1 MQWSLT
7 IGRIAGTAIRIHI
20 TFLLFLV
27 WIAASDYRSGGL
39 EAAKSSVVFVLLVFA
54 CVVAHEFGHILTA
67 RNFGVKTPEV
77 TLLPI
82 GGVANMERIP
92 EEPWQELLVA
102 IAGPMVNVV
111 IAGVLIMAGGFAAA
125 DLQSID
131 LEKATLVQR
140 LALIN
145 ISLVVF
151 NLIPAFPMD
160 GGRVLRALL
169 AMRLGPQRATEIA
182 AKLGQI
188 FAFLFVAAGLFLNPM
203 LVLIGM
209 FIYIAAV
216 SELQANALR
225 WFARDLTVA
234 EGMERTVRSLSA
246 NALLSEA
253 VEALLASS
261 QRAFP
266 VIDAMQMPVGLL
278 DRDDLVL
285 GLKEKGPDAAVSSVM
300 RKPAVISAA
309 VPLND
314 AVTDMNRQ
322 GLRSQIVV
330 DESGR
335 LAGMLTLENV
345 AEMMMIHAIRPEW
358 KFAHQAKQAD

>member
-7 IGRIAGTAIRIHI
+7 VGRIAGTAIRIHV
-20 TFLLFLV
+20 TFLLFLL
-27 WIAASDYRSGGL
+27 WIAASDYASGGL
-39 EAAKSSVVFVLLVFA
+39 DAAKSSVVFVLLVFA

-67 RNFGVKTPEV
+67 RKFGVKTPEV

-92 EEPWQELLVA
+92 EDPWQELLVA

-111 IAGVLIMAGGFAAA
+111 IAGLLMAIGSFAVA
-125 DLQSID
+125 DLQFID

-182 AKLGQI
+182 AKLGQF

-209 FIYIAAV
+209 FIYLAAV
-216 SELQANALR
+216 SERQASALR
-225 WFARDLTVA
+225 WFAQGLTVA
-234 EGMERTVRSLSA
+234 EGMERTVHSLSE
-246 NALLSEA
+246 NALLTEA

-266 VIDAMQMPVGLL
+266 VVDAMQNPVGLL

-285 GLKEKGPDAAVSSVM
+285 GLKEKGPDAPVSSVM
-300 RKPAVISAA
+300 RKSAVTS
-309 VPLND
+309 VTVSLND
-314 AVTDMNRQ
+314 AVMDMNRQ

-330 DESGR
+330 DGKGR
-335 LAGMLTLENV
+335 LAGMLTIENV
-345 AEMMMIHAIRPEW
+345 AEMMMIHTIRSDW
-358 KFAHQAKQAD
+358 KFAHQAK

>member
-1 MQWSLT
+1 MHWSLT
-7 IGRIAGTAIRIHI
+7 VGRIAGTAIRIHI
-20 TFLLFLV
+20 TFLLFLL
-27 WIAASDYRSGGL
+27 WIAASDYRSGGF
-39 EAAKSSVVFVLLVFA
+39 EAAKSSVLFVLLVFA

-111 IAGVLIMAGGFAAA
+111 IAGVLFVAGGFSVV
-125 DLQSID
+125 DLQSVD
-131 LEKATLVQR
+131 LEKATMIQS

-182 AKLGQI
+182 AKLGQF

-216 SELQANALR
+216 SERQANALR
-225 WFARDLTVA
+225 WFAQGLTVA
-234 EGMERTVRSLSA
+234 EGMERLVRSFSA

-266 VIDAMQMPVGLL
+266 VIDEMQKPVGLL

-285 GLKEKGPDAAVSSVM
+285 GLKEKGSDAPVSSVM
-300 RKPAVISAA
+300 RRPAVTNVTVS
-309 VPLND
+309 LND
-314 AVTDMNRQ
+314 AVMDMNRQ

-330 DESGR
+330 DGSGR
-335 LAGMLTLENV
+335 FAGMLTIENV
-345 AEMMMIHAIRPEW
+345 AEMMMIHTIRPEW
-358 KFAHQAKQAD
+358 KFAHQTK

>member
-1 MQWSLT
+1 MQWSFT

-20 TFLLFLV
+20 TFLLLLL
-27 WIAASDYRSGGL
+27 WIAVSDYRSGGL

-67 RNFGVKTPEV
+67 RNFGIKTHDV

-92 EEPWQELLVA
+92 EDPRQELLVA

-111 IAGVLIMAGGFAAA
+111 IAGLLIVTGGFAVA

-131 LEKATLVQR
+131 LEKTTLVQR

-145 ISLVVF
+145 ISLIVF

-169 AMRLGPQRATEIA
+169 AMRLGAQRATEIA
-182 AKLGQI
+182 AKLGQF

-209 FIYIAAV
+209 FIYLAAM
-216 SELQANALR
+216 SELQANAMH

-234 EGMERTVRSLSA
+234 EGMERTVRSLPE

-253 VEALLASS
+253 VEVLLASS

-266 VIDAMQMPVGLL
+266 VINAMQMPVGLL

-285 GLKEKGPDAAVSSVM
+285 GLKGRGPDAAVSSVM
-300 RKPAVISAA
+300 RKPAMIGVTM
-309 VPLND
+309 PLND
-314 AVTDMNRQ
+314 AVMEMNRQ

-330 DESGR
+330 DGNAR

-345 AEMMMIHAIRPEW
+345 AEMMMIHTIRPEW
-358 KFAHQAKQAD
+358 KFLSQGK

>member
-7 IGRIAGTAIRIHI
+7 IGRIAGTAIRVHI
-20 TFLLFLV
+20 TFLLFLL
-27 WIAASDYRSGGL
+27 WIAVSDYRSGGL
-39 EAAKSSVVFVLLVFA
+39 EAAKSSLVFILLVFS

-67 RNFGVKTPEV
+67 RKFGVKTPEV

-92 EEPWQELLVA
+92 EDPKQEFLVA

-111 IAGVLIMAGGFAAA
+111 IAGVLMLASGISMA
-125 DLQSID
+125 DLQAID
-131 LEKATLVQR
+131 LEKASLVQR

-145 ISLVVF
+145 VSLVIF

-182 AKLGQI
+182 AKFGQV
-188 FAFLFVAAGLFLNPM
+188 FAFLFAAAGLFLNPM
-203 LVLIGM
+203 LLLIGM
-209 FIYIAAV
+209 FIYIAAS
-216 SELQANALR
+216 SELHANAMR
-225 WFARDLTVA
+225 WFAQGLTVA
-234 EGMERTVRSLSA
+234 EGMERTVRSLPA

-266 VIDAMQMPVGLL
+266 VIDGMHLPVGLL

-285 GLKEKGPDAAVSSVM
+285 GLKEKGPDAAVFSVM
-300 RKPAVISAA
+300 RKPAVTGVKVS
-309 VPLND
+309 LND
-314 AVTDMNRQ
+314 AIMDMNRQ

-330 DESGR
+330 DGNGR
-335 LAGMLTLENV
+335 LAGMLTIENV
-345 AEMMMIHAIRPEW
+345 AEMMMIHTVRPDW
-358 KFAHQAKQAD
+358 KFARQPK

>member
-1 MQWSLT
+1 MQWSIT
-7 IGRIAGTAIRIHI
+7 IGRVAGTAIRIHI
-20 TFLLFLV
+20 TFLMFLL
-27 WIAASDYRSGGL
+27 WIAVSDYRSGGF
-39 EAAKSSVVFVLLVFA
+39 EAAQSSVVFILLIFA

-67 RNFGVKTPEV
+67 RIFGVKTPEV

-92 EEPWQELLVA
+92 EDPWQELLIA

-111 IAGVLIMAGGFAAA
+111 IAGLLIVVGGFAVA
-125 DLQSID
+125 DLQSIN
-131 LEKATLVQR
+131 LEKVSLVQR
-140 LALIN
+140 LALVN

-151 NLIPAFPMD
+151 NMIPAFPMD

-182 AKLGQI
+182 AKLGQL
-188 FAFLFVAAGLFLNPM
+188 FAFLFVAAGLFLSPM
-203 LVLIGM
+203 LIFIGL

-216 SELQANALR
+216 SELQASALH
-225 WFARDLTVA
+225 WFAHGLTVS

-246 NALLSEA
+246 KALLSEA

-266 VIDAMQMPVGLL
+266 VVDAMKMPVGLF
-278 DRDDLVL
+278 DRDDLL
-285 GLKEKGPDAAVSSVM
+285 RGLREKGPDASVSEVM
-300 RKPAVISAA
+300 RKPAVTGVTVS
-309 VPLND
+309 LND
-314 AVTDMNRQ
+314 AVMDMNRQ

-330 DESGR
+330 DGNGR
-335 LAGMLTLENV
+335 FAGMLTLENV
-345 AEMMMIHAIRPEW
+345 AEMMMIHTMRPEW
-358 KFAHQAKQAD
+358 DFSHHAK

>member
-7 IGRIAGTAIRIHI
+7 IGRIAGTAIRIHV
-20 TFLLFLV
+20 TFLLFLL
-27 WIAASDYRSGGL
+27 WIAISDYRSGGF
-39 EAAKSSVVFVLLVFA
+39 EAAKSSVVFVLLIFA

-67 RNFGVKTPEV
+67 RKFGVKTPEV

-92 EEPWQELLVA
+92 EDPWQELLVA
-102 IAGPMVNVV
+102 IAGPMVNVA
-111 IAGVLIMAGGFAAA
+111 IAGLLIVLGGVAVGE
-125 DLQSID
+125 LQSID
-131 LEKATLVQR
+131 LEKATLLQR

-169 AMRLGPQRATEIA
+169 AMRLGPQGATEIA
-182 AKLGQI
+182 AKLGQF
-188 FAFLFVAAGLFLNPM
+188 FAFLFVAVGLFLSPM
-203 LVLIGM
+203 LIFVGL

-216 SELQANALR
+216 SELQANMLR
-225 WFARDLTVA
+225 RFAEGLTVG
-234 EGMERTVRSLSA
+234 EGMEQIVRCLSEKI
-246 NALLSEA
+246 LLSEA
-253 VEALLASS
+253 VDALLASS

-266 VIDAMQMPVGLL
+266 VVDAKQMPVGLL
-278 DRDDLVL
+278 ERDDLL
-285 GLKEKGPDAAVSSVM
+285 RGLKEKGPDATVTSVM
-300 RKPAVISAA
+300 RRPAVTGVT

-314 AVTDMNRQ
+314 AVVDMNRQ
-322 GLRSQIVV
+322 GLRTQLVV
-330 DESGR
+330 DANGR
-335 LAGMLTLENV
+335 FAGMLTLENV

-358 KFAHQAKQAD
+358 KFLNQGK

>member
-1 MQWSLT
+1 MQWSIT
-7 IGRIAGTAIRIHI
+7 VGQIAGTAIRIHI

-27 WIAASDYRSGGL
+27 WIAASDYASGGL
-39 EAAKSSVVFVLLVFA
+39 EAAKSSIVFVLLVFA

-67 RNFGVKTPEV
+67 RNFGIKTPEV

-92 EEPWQELLVA
+92 EVPWQELVVA

-111 IAGVLIMAGGFAAA
+111 IASLLIMAGEFAFA
-125 DLQSID
+125 DLVVV
-131 LEKATLVQR
+131 ERATLVQR

-145 ISLVVF
+145 ISLVIF

-169 AMRLGPQRATEIA
+169 AMRLGAQRATDIA
-182 AKLGQI
+182 AKLGQL
-188 FAFLFVAAGLFLNPM
+188 FAVLFVVAGLFLNAM
-203 LVLIGM
+203 LVIVGI
-209 FIYIAAV
+209 FIYLAAMA
-216 SELQANALR
+216 ELQANSLR
-225 WFARDLTVA
+225 WFARGLTVA
-234 EGMERTVRSLSA
+234 EGMERTVRSLPE

-266 VIDAMQMPVGLL
+266 VINAMQKPVGLL
-278 DRDDLVL
+278 DRDELVL
-285 GLKEKGPDAAVSSVM
+285 GIKEKGPEAAVSLVM
-300 RKPAVISAA
+300 RKPDVISST

-314 AVTDMNRQ
+314 AVTGMSRQ
-322 GLRSQIVV
+322 GLRSQVVV
-330 DESGR
+330 DGGGR
-335 LAGMLTLENV
+335 LVGMLTLENI

-358 KFAHQAKQAD
+358 KFLSQRK

>member
-7 IGRIAGTAIRIHI
+7 IGRIAGTAIRIHL
-20 TFLLFLV
+20 TFLLFLL
-27 WIAASDYRSGGL
+27 WIAISDYRSGGF

-67 RNFGVKTPEV
+67 RKFGVKTPEV

-92 EEPWQELLVA
+92 EDPWQELLVA
-102 IAGPMVNVV
+102 IAGPMVNVA
-111 IAGVLIMAGGFAAA
+111 IAGLLIAVGGVAVGE
-125 DLQSID
+125 LQSID
-131 LEKATLVQR
+131 LEKATLLQR

-182 AKLGQI
+182 ARLGQF
-188 FAFLFVAAGLFLNPM
+188 FAFLFAAMGLFLSPM
-203 LVLIGM
+203 LIFVGL

-216 SELQANALR
+216 SELQVSVLR
-225 WFARDLTVA
+225 RFA
-234 EGMERTVRSLSA
+234 EGLTAGDGMEQTVRCFSEKM
-246 NALLSEA
+246 LLSEA
-253 VEALLASS
+253 VDALLASS

-266 VIDAMQMPVGLL
+266 VIDAKQIPVGLL
-278 DRDDLVL
+278 DRDDLL
-285 GLKEKGPDAAVSSVM
+285 RGLKEKGPGAAVNTVM
-300 RKPAVISAA
+300 RKPVVTHVTA
-309 VPLND
+309 PLSD
-314 AVTDMNRQ
+314 TVLDMNRQ
-322 GLRSQIVV
+322 GLRTQLVV
-330 DESGR
+330 DANGR
-335 LAGMLTLENV
+335 FAGMLTLENV
-345 AEMMMIHAIRPEW
+345 AEMMMIQTIRPEW
-358 KFAHQAKQAD
+358 NFAHQGR

>member
-7 IGRIAGTAIRIHI
+7 IGRIAGTAIRIHV
-20 TFLLFLV
+20 TFLLFLL
-27 WIAASDYRSGGL
+27 WIAITDYRSGGF
-39 EAAKSSVVFVLLVFA
+39 EAAKSSVVFVLLIFA

-67 RNFGVKTPEV
+67 RKFGVKTPEV

-92 EEPWQELLVA
+92 EDPWQELLVA

-111 IAGVLIMAGGFAAA
+111 IAGLLIMVGGVAVGE
-125 DLQSID
+125 LQSID
-131 LEKATLVQR
+131 LEKATLLQR

-169 AMRLGPQRATEIA
+169 AMRLGPQRATDIA
-182 AKLGQI
+182 AKLGQC
-188 FAFLFVAAGLFLNPM
+188 FAFLFVAVGLFLSPM
-203 LVLIGM
+203 LIFVGL

-216 SELQANALR
+216 SELQANMLR
-225 WFARDLTVA
+225 RFAEGLTVG
-234 EGMERTVRSLSA
+234 EGMEQTVRCLSEKI
-246 NALLSEA
+246 LLSEA
-253 VEALLASS
+253 VDALLASS

-266 VIDAMQMPVGLL
+266 VVDAKQMPVGLL
-278 DRDDLVL
+278 ERDDLL
-285 GLKEKGPDAAVSSVM
+285 RGLKEKGPDATVTSVM
-300 RKPAVISAA
+300 RKPAVTGAT

-314 AVTDMNRQ
+314 AVVNMNRQ
-322 GLRSQIVV
+322 GLRTQLVV
-330 DESGR
+330 DANGR
-335 LAGMLTLENV
+335 FAGMLTLENV

-358 KFAHQAKQAD
+358 KFLNQGK

>member
-7 IGRIAGTAIRIHI
+7 VGRIAGTAIRIHV
-20 TFLLFLV
+20 TFLLFLL
-27 WIAASDYRSGGL
+27 WIAASDYRSGGF
-39 EAAKSSVVFVLLVFA
+39 EAAKSSVVFILLVFA

-111 IAGVLIMAGGFAAA
+111 IAGLLLLAGGFSVA

-131 LEKATLVQR
+131 LEKATLMQR

-169 AMRLGPQRATEIA
+169 AVWLGPQRATEFA
-182 AKLGQI
+182 AKLGQF

-216 SELQANALR
+216 SELQTSALR
-225 WFARDLTVA
+225 WFAQGLTVS

-266 VIDAMQMPVGLL
+266 VIDTMQTPVGLL
-278 DRDDLVL
+278 DRDDVVL
-285 GLKEKGPDAAVSSVM
+285 GLKEKGPDAAVSSIM
-300 RKPAVISAA
+300 RKPAVTG
-309 VPLND
+309 V
-314 AVTDMNRQ
+314 AVTLNEAVMNMNRQ
-322 GLRSQIVV
+322 GLRTQIVV
-330 DESGR
+330 DGSGR

-345 AEMMMIHAIRPEW
+345 AEMMMIHSMQPDW
-358 KFAHQAKQAD
+358 KFAHHAK

>member
-27 WIAASDYRSGGL
+27 WIAASDYASGGL
-39 EAAKSSVVFVLLVFA
+39 DAAKLSIVFVLLVFA

-67 RNFGVKTPEV
+67 RSFGIKTPEV

-111 IAGVLIMAGGFAAA
+111 IAGLLIVTGGFAVA
-125 DLQSID
+125 DLQSIV
-131 LEKATLVQR
+131 LENTTLVQS

-169 AMRLGPQRATEIA
+169 AMRLGAQRATEIA
-182 AKLGQI
+182 AKFGQF
-188 FAFLFVAAGLFLNPM
+188 FAFLFVATGLFLNPM

-209 FIYIAAV
+209 FIYLAAM
-216 SELQANALR
+216 SELQANSLR

-234 EGMERTVRSLSA
+234 EGMERSVRSLFES
-246 NALLSEA
+246 ALLSEA

-261 QRAFP
+261 QRVFP
-266 VIDAMQMPVGLL
+266 VINGVGKPVGLL

-285 GLKEKGPDAAVSSVM
+285 GLKEKGPDAAVSLVM
-300 RKPAVISAA
+300 RKPTVIGRAL
-309 VPLND
+309 PLND
-314 AVTDMNRQ
+314 AVSGMNRQ
-322 GLRSQIVV
+322 GLRSQVVV
-330 DESGR
+330 DGGGH
-335 LAGMLTLENV
+335 LVGMLTLENV

-358 KFAHQAKQAD
+358 KFLSHEK

>member
-27 WIAASDYRSGGL
+27 WIAASDYASGGL
-39 EAAKSSVVFVLLVFA
+39 DAAKSSIVFVLLVFA

-67 RNFGVKTPEV
+67 RNFGIKTPEV

-82 GGVANMERIP
+82 GGVASMERIP
-92 EEPWQELLVA
+92 EDPRQELLVA
-102 IAGPMVNVV
+102 IAGPMVNAV
-111 IAGVLIMAGGFAAA
+111 IVGLLIVTGGFAVA
-125 DLQSID
+125 DLQYID

-169 AMRLGPQRATEIA
+169 AMRLGAQRATEIA
-182 AKLGQI
+182 AKLGQF
-188 FAFLFVAAGLFLNPM
+188 FAFLFVTAGLFLNPM

-209 FIYIAAV
+209 FIYLAAM

-225 WFARDLTVA
+225 WFSRDLTVV
-234 EGMERTVRSLSA
+234 EGMERSVRSLSE

-253 VEALLASS
+253 VDALLASS
-261 QRAFP
+261 QQAFP
-266 VIDAMQMPVGLL
+266 VIDGVGKPVGLL

-285 GLKEKGPDAAVSSVM
+285 GLKEKGPDAAVSLVM
-300 RKPAVISAA
+300 RKPAVIGGAL
-309 VPLND
+309 PLNE
-314 AVTDMNRQ
+314 AVTGMNRQ
-322 GLRSQIVV
+322 GLRSQVVV
-330 DESGR
+330 DGDGH
-335 LAGMLTLENV
+335 LVGMLTLENV
-345 AEMMMIHAIRPEW
+345 AEMMLIHAMRPEW
-358 KFAHQAKQAD
+358 KFLRRGK

>member
-1 MQWSLT
+1 L
-7 IGRIAGTAIRIHI
+7 
-20 TFLLFLV
+20 FLL
-27 WIAASDYRSGGL
+27 WIAASDYRSGGF
-39 EAAKSSVVFVLLVFA
+39 EAAKSSVVFILLVFA

-111 IAGVLIMAGGFAAA
+111 IAGLLLVAGGFAVA

-182 AKLGQI
+182 AKLGQF

-203 LVLIGM
+203 LIFIGL
-209 FIYIAAV
+209 FIYVAAV
-216 SELQANALR
+216 SELQASALR
-225 WFARDLTVA
+225 LFAHGLTVS

-246 NALLSEA
+246 KALLSEA

-266 VIDAMQMPVGLL
+266 VVDAMEMPVGLL

-285 GLKEKGPDAAVSSVM
+285 GLKEKGPDAAVFSVM
-300 RKPAVISAA
+300 RKPAVTSVA
-309 VPLND
+309 VSLND
-314 AVTDMNRQ
+314 AVMDMNRQ

-330 DESGR
+330 DGNGR

-345 AEMMMIHAIRPEW
+345 AEMMMIHTMQPEW
-358 KFAHQAKQAD
+358 KFAHHAK

>member
-7 IGRIAGTAIRIHI
+7 IGRIAGTAIRIHV
-20 TFLLFLV
+20 TFLLFLL
-27 WIAASDYRSGGL
+27 WIAITDYRSGGF
-39 EAAKSSVVFVLLVFA
+39 EAAKSSVIFVLLIFA

-92 EEPWQELLVA
+92 EDPRQELLVA

-111 IAGVLIMAGGFAAA
+111 IAGLLIMVGGFTVAE
-125 DLQSID
+125 LQSID
-131 LEKATLVQR
+131 LEKSTLLQR

-182 AKLGQI
+182 AKLGQF
-188 FAFLFVAAGLFLNPM
+188 FAFLFVAIGLFLSPM
-203 LVLIGM
+203 LVFVGL

-216 SELQANALR
+216 SELQASVLR
-225 WFARDLTVA
+225 RFAQNLTVA
-234 EGMERTVRSLSA
+234 DAMEQTVRCFSERTM
-246 NALLSEA
+246 LSEA
-253 VEALLASS
+253 VEVLLASS
-261 QRAFP
+261 QRVFP
-266 VIDAMQMPVGLL
+266 VIDATQIPVGLL
-278 DRDDLVL
+278 DRDGLIL
-285 GLKEKGPDAAVSSVM
+285 GIKEKGSDAAVSSVM
-300 RKPAVISAA
+300 RKPIVIEVTA
-309 VPLND
+309 PLND
-314 AVTDMNRQ
+314 AVVEMNRQ
-322 GLRSQIVV
+322 GLRTQVAV
-330 DESGR
+330 DANGR
-335 LAGMLTLENV
+335 FAGLLTLENV
-345 AEMMMIHAIRPEW
+345 AEMMMIHTIRPDW
-358 KFAHQAKQAD
+358 KFAHQGR

>member
-1 MQWSLT
+1 MQWSFT

-20 TFLLFLV
+20 TFLMFLL
-27 WIAASDYRSGGL
+27 WIAVSDYRSGSF
-39 EAAKSSVVFVLLVFA
+39 EAAQSSVVFILLIFA

-92 EEPWQELLVA
+92 EDPWQELLIA

-111 IAGVLIMAGGFAAA
+111 IAGLLIVVGGFAVA
-125 DLQSID
+125 DLQSTN
-131 LEKATLVQR
+131 LEKASLVQR
-140 LALIN
+140 LAFVN

-151 NLIPAFPMD
+151 NMIPAFPMD

-182 AKLGQI
+182 AKLGQL
-188 FAFLFVAAGLFLNPM
+188 FAFLFVAAGMFLSPM
-203 LVLIGM
+203 LIFIGL

-216 SELQANALR
+216 SELQASALR
-225 WFARDLTVA
+225 WFAHGLTVS

-246 NALLSEA
+246 KALLSEA

-266 VIDAMQMPVGLL
+266 VVDALKMPVGLF
-278 DRDDLVL
+278 DRDDLL
-285 GLKEKGPDAAVSSVM
+285 RGLKEKGPDASVSEVM
-300 RKPAVISAA
+300 RKPAVTGVTVS
-309 VPLND
+309 LND
-314 AVTDMNRQ
+314 AVMDMNRQ

-330 DESGR
+330 DGNGR
-335 LAGMLTLENV
+335 FAGMLTLENV
-345 AEMMMIHAIRPEW
+345 AEMMLIHTMRPEW
-358 KFAHQAKQAD
+358 EFSHHAN

>member
-7 IGRIAGTAIRIHI
+7 IGQIAGTAIRIHI

-27 WIAASDYRSGGL
+27 WIAASDYASGGL
-39 EAAKSSVVFVLLVFA
+39 EAAKSSIVFVLLVFA

-92 EEPWQELLVA
+92 EDPWQELLVA

-111 IAGVLIMAGGFAAA
+111 IAGLLIVTGGFAVA

-169 AMRLGPQRATEIA
+169 AMRLGAQRATEIA
-182 AKLGQI
+182 AKLGQF

-209 FIYIAAV
+209 FIYLAAM

-225 WFARDLTVA
+225 WFARGLTVA
-234 EGMERTVRSLSA
+234 EGMERSVRSLSE

-266 VIDAMQMPVGLL
+266 VINAVRKPVGLL

-285 GLKEKGPDAAVSSVM
+285 GLREKGPDAAVSSVM
-300 RKPAVISAA
+300 RKQAVISDA

-314 AVTDMNRQ
+314 AVTGMNRQ
-322 GLRSQIVV
+322 GLRSQVVV
-330 DESGR
+330 DGGGH
-335 LAGMLTLENV
+335 LVGMLTLENV
-345 AEMMMIHAIRPEW
+345 AEMMLIHAMRPEW
-358 KFAHQAKQAD
+358 KFLSQGK

>member
-7 IGRIAGTAIRIHI
+7 VGRIAGTAIRIHI

-27 WIAASDYRSGGL
+27 WIAASDYASGGL
-39 EAAKSSVVFVLLVFA
+39 DAAKSSIVFVLLVFA
-54 CVVAHEFGHILTA
+54 CVVAHEFGHILAA
-67 RNFGVKTPEV
+67 RQFGIKTPEV

-82 GGVANMERIP
+82 GGVANMERIL
-92 EEPWQELLVA
+92 EAPWQELLVA

-111 IAGVLIMAGGFAAA
+111 IAGLLIVTGGFAVA

-169 AMRLGPQRATEIA
+169 AMRLGAQRATEIA
-182 AKLGQI
+182 AKLGQF
-188 FAFLFVAAGLFLNPM
+188 FAFLFVAIGLYLSPM

-209 FIYIAAV
+209 FIYLAAM
-216 SELQANALR
+216 SELQANALH

-234 EGMERTVRSLSA
+234 EGMERSVRSLSE

-266 VIDAMQMPVGLL
+266 VINAVRKPVGLL

-285 GLKEKGPDAAVSSVM
+285 GLREKGPDAAVSSVM
-300 RKPAVISAA
+300 RKQAVISDA

-314 AVTDMNRQ
+314 AVTGMNQQ
-322 GLRSQIVV
+322 GLKSQVVV
-330 DESGR
+330 DGGGR
-335 LAGMLTLENV
+335 LVGILTLENV

-358 KFAHQAKQAD
+358 KFLSEER

>member
-1 MQWSLT
+1 MQWSVT
-7 IGRIAGTAIRIHI
+7 VGRIAGTAIRVHF
-20 TFLLFLV
+20 TFFLFLV
-27 WIAASDYRSGGL
+27 WIAANDYRSGGF
-39 EAAKSSVVFVLLVFA
+39 EAAKSSIVFVLLVFA

-67 RNFGVKTPEV
+67 RRFGVKTPEV

-92 EEPWQELLVA
+92 EDPWQELLVA
-102 IAGPMVNVV
+102 VAGPMVNVV
-111 IAGVLIMAGGFAAA
+111 IAGVLILAGGVAIQ

-131 LEKATLVQR
+131 VEQVTLVQR

-145 ISLVVF
+145 VSLVVF

-182 AKLGQI
+182 AKFGQV
-188 FAFLFVAAGLFLNPM
+188 FAFLFAAAGLFVNPM

-209 FIYIAAV
+209 FIYIAAA

-225 WFARDLTVA
+225 WFARGLTVA
-234 EGMERTVRSLSA
+234 DGMERTVLRLSA
-246 NALLSEA
+246 DTLLSEA
-253 VEALLASS
+253 VEGLLASS
-261 QRAFP
+261 QRTFP
-266 VIDAMQMPVGLL
+266 VVDAMEMPVGLL
-278 DRDDLVL
+278 DRDDLLL

-300 RKPAVISAA
+300 RKSGVTGVR

-314 AVTDMNRQ
+314 AVMEMNRQ

-330 DESGR
+330 DERGE

-345 AEMMMIHAIRPEW
+345 AEMMMIHAMRPEW
-358 KFAHQAKQAD
+358 NFAQPGR

>member
-1 MQWSLT
+1 MQWSIT

-20 TFLLFLV
+20 TFLMFLL
-27 WIAASDYRSGGL
+27 WIAVSDYRSGGF
-39 EAAKSSVVFVLLVFA
+39 AAAQSSIVFILLIFA

-92 EEPWQELLVA
+92 EDPWQELLIA

-111 IAGVLIMAGGFAAA
+111 IAGLLIVVGGFAVA
-125 DLQSID
+125 DLKSID
-131 LEKATLVQR
+131 LEKASLVQR
-140 LALIN
+140 LAFVN

-151 NLIPAFPMD
+151 NMIPAFPMD

-182 AKLGQI
+182 AKLGQL
-188 FAFLFVAAGLFLNPM
+188 FAFLFVAAGMFLSPM
-203 LVLIGM
+203 LIFIGL

-216 SELQANALR
+216 SELQASALR
-225 WFARDLTVA
+225 WFAHGLTVS

-246 NALLSEA
+246 KALLSEA

-266 VIDAMQMPVGLL
+266 VVDAMKMPVGLF
-278 DRDDLVL
+278 DRDDLL
-285 GLKEKGPDAAVSSVM
+285 RGLKEKGPDASVSEVM
-300 RKPAVISAA
+300 RKPAVTGVTVS
-309 VPLND
+309 LND
-314 AVTDMNRQ
+314 AVMDMNRQ

-330 DESGR
+330 DGNGR
-335 LAGMLTLENV
+335 FAGMLTLENV
-345 AEMMMIHAIRPEW
+345 AEMMMIHTIRPEW
-358 KFAHQAKQAD
+358 EFSHHAN

>member
-7 IGRIAGTAIRIHI
+7 VGRIAGTAIRIHI

-27 WIAASDYRSGGL
+27 WIAASGYASDGL
-39 EAAKSSVVFVLLVFA
+39 DAAKSSIVFVLLVFA
-54 CVVAHEFGHILTA
+54 CVVAHEFGHIFMA
-67 RNFGVKTPEV
+67 RIFGVKTPEV

-92 EEPWQELLVA
+92 EDPRQELLVA
-102 IAGPMVNVV
+102 LAGPMVNVA
-111 IAGVLIMAGGFAAA
+111 IAGVLTVAGGIAVT
-125 DLQSID
+125 DLQYID

-169 AMRLGPQRATEIA
+169 AMRLGAQRATEIA
-182 AKLGQI
+182 AKLGQF
-188 FAFLFVAAGLFLNPM
+188 FAFLFVAIGLYWSPM

-209 FIYIAAV
+209 FIYLAAM
-216 SELQANALR
+216 SELQANALH
-225 WFARDLTVA
+225 WFAQDLTVA
-234 EGMERTVRSLSA
+234 EGMERSVRSLSGS
-246 NALLSEA
+246 ALLSEA

-261 QRAFP
+261 QRVFP
-266 VIDAMQMPVGLL
+266 VLDEVGKPVGVL

-285 GLKEKGPDAAVSSVM
+285 GLKEKGPDAAVSLFM
-300 RKPAVISAA
+300 RKPSVIGSAF
-309 VPLND
+309 PLND
-314 AVTDMNRQ
+314 AVTGMNRQ

-330 DESGR
+330 DNGGH
-335 LAGMLTLENV
+335 LVGMLTLENV

-358 KFAHQAKQAD
+358 KFLGQGK